1 VGLANNFGTVWN
13 VIHDESHHSSQAA
26 PRRLHS
32 RLFWLLRL
40 SGRAAE
46 QLTQERLAGAG
57 LRRGFY
63 GVLASL
69 VEFGPSAQ
77 ADIGRRLG
85 VDRSDMVAILN
96 DLETEGYVR
105 REPDPTDRRR
115 NSVVITRAGRGALTR
130 FDRAIIEA
138 EKTTL
143 AALTPA
149 ERETLIGLLQRV
161 VGTTQHG

>member
-1 VGLANNFGTVWN
+1 VL
-13 VIHDESHHSSQAA
+13 HDESCHPAQAA

-40 SGRAAE
+40 TGRAAE
-46 QLTQERLAGAG
+46 QVTQEQLAGAG
-57 LRRGFY
+57 MRRGFY

-69 VEFGPSAQ
+69 AEFGPSAQ
-77 ADIGRRLG
+77 ADMGRRLG

-96 DLETEGYVR
+96 DLEGEGYVR

-130 FDRAIIEA
+130 FDRAIIDA
-138 EKTTL
+138 EKSTL

-149 ERETLIGLLQRV
+149 EQQTLIGLLQRV
-161 VGTTQHG
+161 ASVPRPPE